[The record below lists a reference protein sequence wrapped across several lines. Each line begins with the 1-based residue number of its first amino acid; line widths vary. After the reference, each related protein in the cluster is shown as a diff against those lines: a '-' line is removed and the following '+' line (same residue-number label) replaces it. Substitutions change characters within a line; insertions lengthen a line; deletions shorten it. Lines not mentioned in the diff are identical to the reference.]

1 MLDDKRIT
9 SAAVHRFFRRA
20 LSGVGGAGVIALATV
35 FLSEPILAS
44 QGTPQGQWLEGKAIS
59 PFVSGKRIY
68 LAVPLG
74 GELPLY
80 YRADGYVDGS
90 GEAIGLGRFLA
101 PTDNGKWWV
110 EENRLCQQWTKW
122 YDGRVFCF
130 TLEALGGDKVFWHRD
145 DGEEGIARIGD

>member
-1 MLDDKRIT
+1 MLDRRGIT
-9 SAAVHRFFRRA
+9 SVRVDRFYRTA
-20 LSGVGGAGVIALATV
+20 LSWVGRIVFIV
-35 FLSEPILAS
+35 FLAALLSEEVLAS
-44 QGTPQGQWLEGKAIS
+44 QGTSQGEWLEGRQIM

-74 GELPLY
+74 GEIPLY

-90 GEAIGLGRFLA
+90 GEAAGLGRFLA

-110 EENRLCQQWTKW
+110 EENRLCQQWTQW
-122 YDGRVFCF
+122 YNGRIFCF

-145 DGEEGIARIGD
+145 DGEEGIARVGD